1 MGTHF
6 FKPPASH
13 PTAGMNLQAR
23 ANAAPGY
30 TARGASIGSQK
41 SLAAAS
47 AINKAVSALHKPSV
61 RGSAYAPGPKG
72 L

>member
-6 FKPPASH
+6 FKPVPVH
-13 PTAGMNLQAR
+13 PTGGINLQAR
-23 ANAAPGY
+23 ANNAPSY
-30 TARGASIGSQK
+30 TARTAAIGGQK
-41 SLAAAS
+41 SLAKVD

-61 RGSAYAPGPKG
+61 RGSAYAPGPKR